1 MKTPSVIFACGLT
14 LASLAAQANPELQLG
29 ISYGLYDAGSE
40 TVITSE
46 DQFTLNTFALARGEK
61 ALSPE
66 ETVYVSVTVTADAG
80 MDYREFGSF
89 VFNGVVYTASDLVLG
104 VPPQETNMSP
114 DSNDLSSHG
123 HYPGMFL
130 QHPFKF
136 SSANVTAE
144 IDTSANPGYLP
155 SLNGDTYFFN
165 SFPVKV
171 TGLHAGYNLHFDL
184 YTTTGVEGA
193 DVDIARSAPF
203 SHDAETN
210 YLPEFLTS
218 ALFIPMKQDP
228 RINRPTH
235 HESVASV
242 PEPAVWLL
250 FVLGLAG
257 IAISRKNILAEK

>member
-1 MKTPSVIFACGLT
+1 MKTQSLIAACGLT
-14 LASLAAQANPELQLG
+14 LASFAVQANPELQLG

-40 TVITSE
+40 TVITSD
-46 DQFTLNTFALARGEK
+46 DQFTLNTFALAHGEK

-66 ETVYVSVTVTADAG
+66 DTVYVSVTVTADAG
-80 MDYREFGSF
+80 MDFREFGSF
-89 VFNGVVYTASDLVLG
+89 VFNGIVYTASDLTLG
-104 VPPQETNMSP
+104 VPPQETNMGP
-114 DSNDLSSHG
+114 DGDDLSTHG
-123 HYPGMFL
+123 HFPGMFL

-136 SSANVTAE
+136 SAANLTAD
-144 IDTSANPGYLP
+144 IDTRTNPGYLP
-155 SLNGDTYFFN
+155 SQNGDTYFFN

-184 YTTTGVEGA
+184 YTTTEEQDG
-193 DVDIARSAPF
+193 DVDIARAAPF

-218 ALFIPMKQDP
+218 ALFIPLSEDSK
-228 RINRPTH
+228 INRPIRHTP
-235 HESVASV
+235 VASV

-250 FVLGLAG
+250 FVLGLVG